1 MKLLIGERVRSIRKQ
16 LGLNQTEFAARIG
29 MTQGY
34 ITSIERGTRDV
45 NSRLVKLIC
54 ETFSVSEN
62 WLFTGNGEMF
72 QDNDHLLLANLTRKH
87 KLNSAQSAL
96 LAAFFK
102 LTPQQRD
109 ASIVCMKRMI
119 EKNKGRN

>member
-1 MKLLIGERVRSIRKQ
+1 MLIGERVRSIRKQ

-62 WLFTGNGEMF
+62 WLFAGDGDMF

-87 KLNSAQSAL
+87 KLSSAATAL

-102 LTPQQRD
+102 LTAQQRD
-109 ASIVCMKRMI
+109 ATLVFLKRMI
-119 EKNKGRN
+119 DKNKKA

>member
-1 MKLLIGERVRSIRKQ
+1 MLIGERVRSIRKQ

-54 ETFSVSEN
+54 ETYSVSEN
-62 WLFTGNGEMF
+62 WLVTGDGDMF

-87 KLNSAQSAL
+87 KLSSAATAL

-102 LTPQQRD
+102 LTAQQRD
-109 ASIVCMKRMI
+109 ATLVFLKRMI
-119 EKNKGRN
+119 DKNKKA

>member
-54 ETFSVSEN
+54 ETYGVSEN
-62 WLFTGNGEMF
+62 WLFTGDGDMF

-87 KLNSAQSAL
+87 KLNSAQTAL

-102 LTPQQRD
+102 LTAQQRD
-109 ASIVCMKRMI
+109 ATLVFLKRMI
-119 EKNKGRN
+119 DKNKKA

>member
-1 MKLLIGERVRSIRKQ
+1 
-16 LGLNQTEFAARIG
+16 

-54 ETFSVSEN
+54 ETYSVSEN
-62 WLFTGNGEMF
+62 WLFTGDGDMF

-87 KLNSAQSAL
+87 KLSSAATAL

-102 LTPQQRD
+102 LTAQQRD
-109 ASIVCMKRMI
+109 ATLVFLKRMI
-119 EKNKGRN
+119 DKNKKA

>member
-1 MKLLIGERVRSIRKQ
+1 LLIGERVRSIRKQ

-54 ETFSVSEN
+54 ETYSVSEN
-62 WLFTGNGEMF
+62 WLVTGDGDMF

-87 KLNSAQSAL
+87 KLSSAATAL

-102 LTPQQRD
+102 LTAQQRD
-109 ASIVCMKRMI
+109 ATLVFLKRMI
-119 EKNKGRN
+119 DKNKKA

>member
-1 MKLLIGERVRSIRKQ
+1 MRGYEIVNRRKSQ

-54 ETFSVSEN
+54 ETYSVSEN
-62 WLFTGNGEMF
+62 WLFTGDGDMF

-87 KLNSAQSAL
+87 KLSSAATAL

-102 LTPQQRD
+102 LTAQQRD
-109 ASIVCMKRMI
+109 ATLVFLKRMI
-119 EKNKGRN
+119 DKNKKA

>member
-54 ETFSVSEN
+54 ETYSVSEN
-62 WLFTGNGEMF
+62 WLFTGDGDMF

-87 KLNSAQSAL
+87 KINSAQTAR

-102 LTPQQRD
+102 LTAQKRD
-109 ASIVCMKRMI
+109 EKLVFLKRMI
-119 EKNKGRN
+119 KKKKKA